1 MFSVAFLVSYSI
13 YKLKMIAPRP
23 LKTEFNN
30 VDWKNKL
37 NNPTTIIDINPIKR
51 NFPKKLTSLI
61 KIDKIDI
68 PIKTM
73 NVKINAW
80 NIISFPLTDFK

>member
-61 KIDKIDI
+61 KIDKIDNNE
-68 PIKTM
+68 K
-73 NVKINAW
+73 
-80 NIISFPLTDFK
+80 NIERRYILSFLKVDI